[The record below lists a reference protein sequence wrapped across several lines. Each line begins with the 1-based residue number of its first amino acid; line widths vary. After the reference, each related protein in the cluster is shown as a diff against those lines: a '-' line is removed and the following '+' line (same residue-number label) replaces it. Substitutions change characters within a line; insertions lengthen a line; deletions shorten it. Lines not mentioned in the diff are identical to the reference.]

1 MLVIIL
7 FIFWRLLIFIATI
20 SKPLFYA
27 QLISFYAFA
36 EPFVK
41 VYLNGRIFPTLK
53 LWIIAPFFI
62 LLLFDELSFIL
73 LLALLLASVG
83 VVINVFV
90 LIIVVFF
97 LLELQILIDKVRF
110 SNFPILQLIF
120 VFFPLPV
127 LIFRKFYF

>member
-1 MLVIIL
+1 
-7 FIFWRLLIFIATI
+7 
-20 SKPLFYA
+20 
-27 QLISFYAFA
+27 
-36 EPFVK
+36 
-41 VYLNGRIFPTLK
+41 
-53 LWIIAPFFI
+53 
-62 LLLFDELSFIL
+62 L